1 MDVIKVNVVDCC
13 VHCSVCCVRVTADAE
28 NTCYAKLLSADT
40 AHIQS
45 IIDAERLELQQLL
58 DDEEEAVRLM
68 VSLFAEMLWY

>member
-1 MDVIKVNVVDCC
+1 LTRLLC
-13 VHCSVCCVRVTADAE
+13 TADTA

-58 DDEEEAVRLM
+58 DEEEETVRLTHLLHDE
-68 VSLFAEMLWY
+68 SLWH